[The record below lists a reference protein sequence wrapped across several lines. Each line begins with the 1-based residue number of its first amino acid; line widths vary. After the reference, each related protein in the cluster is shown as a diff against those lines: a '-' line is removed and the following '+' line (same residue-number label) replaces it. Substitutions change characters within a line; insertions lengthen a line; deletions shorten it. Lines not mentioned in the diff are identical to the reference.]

1 MTDTPAP
8 EARIIVVEDDARLA
22 AQLDALLTRAGFA
35 VTVIGDGLSA
45 AERIPAEAPDLVLLD
60 VELPGQDGFA
70 VCRAVRPRYAGLIA
84 MLTARR
90 DEIDEVVGLELGADD
105 YIPKPIRARALVSRL
120 KALLRRA
127 GPARSSPTLDV
138 GPLSIDPGRR
148 EVRLNGAPIELT
160 DAEFDLL
167 VVLARGAGEVLD
179 RDRIYRAL
187 RGVPYDGLDRS
198 IDLRV
203 SRLRRKLGDDPPRLI
218 KAVRGVGYLMVAP

>member
-1 MTDTPAP
+1 M
-8 EARIIVVEDDARLA
+8 ARIFVVEDDPRLA
-22 AQLDALLTRAGFA
+22 GQLETLLGREGFA
-35 VTVIGDGLSA
+35 VTVIGDGLVA
-45 AERIPAEAPDLVLLD
+45 ADRILAESPDLVLLD
-60 VELPGQDGFA
+60 VNLPGQDGFA
-70 VCRAVRPRYAGLIA
+70 VCRAVRRRYPGMIA

-127 GPARSSPTLDV
+127 APSRPASFVV
-138 GPLSIDPGRR
+138 GSLVVDPGRR
-148 EVRLNGAPIELT
+148 EVKLNGAPVALT

-167 VVLARGAGEVLD
+167 VVLARHVGDVLD
-179 RDRIYRAL
+179 RDTIYREL

-198 IDLRV
+198 IDLRI

>member
-1 MTDTPAP
+1 MT
-8 EARIIVVEDDARLA
+8 RVFVVEDDPRLA
-22 AQLDALLTRAGFA
+22 GQLETLLGKAGFS
-35 VTVIGDGLSA
+35 VTVIGDGLTA
-45 AERIPAEAPDLVLLD
+45 AARIVAESPELVLLD

-70 VCRAVRPRYAGLIA
+70 VCRAVRSSYPGIIA

-127 GPARSSPTLDV
+127 GPAKPASTFVV
-138 GPLSIDPGRR
+138 GPLAVDPGRR
-148 EVRLNGAPIELT
+148 EATMHGAPVELT

-167 VVLARGAGEVLD
+167 VVLARHAGDVLD
-179 RDRIYRAL
+179 RDTIYREL

-203 SRLRRKLGDDPPRLI
+203 SRLRRKLGDDPPRMI